1 MIKSKDNRITAAKL
15 KVVMN
20 GIVETIHKK
29 FIGHSDVSTCHRC
42 GERRTCACE
51 YKVLDSKL

>member
-1 MIKSKDNRITAAKL
+1 
-15 KVVMN
+15 MN
-20 GIVETIHKK
+20 GIVEVIYEK

-51 YKVLDSKL
+51 CNILDSEL